1 MMENLFQDLYGV
13 DAPADWEVY
22 SAPQSGT
29 FNWFKGGLR
38 GRREWGDYGRKSQK
52 RKARAK
58 LKGNKKGEEMGKG
71 NNANC

>member
-13 DAPADWEVY
+13 DAPAHWEAY
-22 SAPQSGT
+22 SAPQSPITGL
-29 FNWFKGGLR
+29 KGASLQEGM
-38 GRREWGDYGRKSQK
+38 EGDYGRKSQK

-58 LKGNKKGEEMGKG
+58 LKGNGKGEEMGKG